1 MAIQLLNE
9 IGEASDLIISGK
21 SLVIRLDYEAYR
33 DFEQVNFGI
42 GFRTLSGATLSTAA
56 HMIKQ
61 FQYGDPDHLTL
72 KGKDGTIFLY
82 QVNEQMILTALAPN
96 DVSLG
101 IFTLGINRAIKDINH
116 FAKRPDY

>member
-1 MAIQLLNE
+1 MVYEVILKKLKDQTGIHGCSLLTVE
-9 IGEASDLIISGK
+9 GLPIAADFPDTSMETALIS
-21 SLVIRLDYEAYR
+21 A
-33 DFEQVNFGI
+33 
-42 GFRTLSGATLSTAA
+42 LSGATLSTAA
-56 HMIKQ
+56 HMIKK

-116 FAKRPDY
+116 FAKRPDL